1 MRDDP
6 SRETVQRTRID
17 PQFALLFLV
26 MFTIAAG
33 NTALQSV
40 LPALGRSLGVKD
52 SAVAA
57 AFSVSA
63 LLWVIA
69 APVWANRS
77 DRSGR
82 RAMILLGMAG
92 FVAANLTC
100 GIFLMAGING
110 WIGGGAA
117 FALFI
122 LGRLLYGSLG
132 AAAPPAVQAMVAG
145 RTTRAE
151 RTRALT
157 LIGSAFGLGTIIGPA
172 LSPYLVVGH
181 VNDIEIGLAGPA
193 FFAALF
199 GAIVLVAVLRVL
211 PNDRSAPTGTHG
223 AVNAYPSIGGQASGA
238 SVTAATADRSNMVS
252 EPVGYTDPRIRT
264 WMLLGL
270 IAGHAQAMTGQAI
283 GFLVIDRLGLAPMAA
298 LESTGLVLM
307 MGAGSALLV
316 QWGLIPILNLS
327 PRRLVLVGL
336 VLSAAGCALTG
347 LATSLYGIALAYA
360 LASMGFGFVRP
371 GFTAGSSLA
380 VGPAAQG
387 SVAGKVTSVNGA
399 SFVLGPS
406 IGVGLYELQHSL
418 PYLTAGAACAILLV
432 FALSSFRHAARAP
445 DRAGRIDDE
454 RQPDQCEP
462 H

>member
-1 MRDDP
+1 M
-6 SRETVQRTRID
+6 
-17 PQFALLFLV
+17 FA
-26 MFTIAAG
+26 IAAG

-40 LPALGRSLGVKD
+40 LPALGRSLGVAD

-69 APVWANRS
+69 APIWANRS
-77 DRSGR
+77 DTSGR
-82 RAMILLGMAG
+82 RAMILLGMVG
-92 FVAANLTC
+92 FTVAQVLC
-100 GIFLMAGING
+100 GIFLTMGING

-122 LGRLLYGSLG
+122 LGRLMYGSLG
-132 AAAPPAVQAMVAG
+132 AAAPPAVQALVAG
-145 RTTRAE
+145 RTTRAQ

-181 VNDIEIGLAGPA
+181 FGSIEIGLAGPA
-193 FFAALF
+193 FFAAIF
-199 GAIVLVAVLRVL
+199 GAVVLVAVYFIL
-211 PNDRSAPTGTHG
+211 PNDRIAQPGTHG
-223 AVNAYPSIGGQASGA
+223 AANAYPSIGGQSSGA
-238 SVTAATADRSNMVS
+238 AITAATGSHS
-252 EPVGYTDPRIRT
+252 ERVGYRDPRIRS
-264 WMLLGL
+264 WMVMGL
-270 IAGHAQAMTGQAI
+270 VMGHAQAMTGQAI
-283 GFLVIDRLGLAPMAA
+283 GFLVIDRLGLTPMLA

-316 QWGLIPILNLS
+316 QWGIIPVLNLD

-336 VLSAAGCALTG
+336 VMAAIGTALTG
-347 LATSLYGIALAYA
+347 LATSLYGIATAYA
-360 LASMGFGFVRP
+360 LSSMGFGFIRP

-380 VGPAAQG
+380 VGPAGQG

-406 IGVGLYELQHSL
+406 LGVGLYELQHSL
-418 PYLTAGAACAILLV
+418 PYLTAGAACAVLFFYSLA
-432 FALSSFRHAARAP
+432 ALKR
-445 DRAGRIDDE
+445 
-454 RQPDQCEP
+454 
-462 H
+462 